1 MSRVLIT
8 GGNGM
13 LGRAL
18 TAPLIEAGYTVRVS
32 SRGPRSPKTRPD
44 VEWAQA
50 SLETGE
56 GLAEAVAGASQT
68 TGCQALHVYLD
79 HWRG

>member
-32 SRGPRSPKTRPD
+32 SRSPRSPKARPD

-56 GLAEAVAGASQT
+56 GLAEAVAGVAVIIHCATSPSS
-68 TGCQALHVYLD
+68 
-79 HWRG
+79 